1 MSADNY
7 HVIHNHPS
15 GSGYCV
21 VHCDV
26 SSETKPSPRHDAR
39 RFDTVR
45 QAFEYAEA
53 EESEYGTRIAEDVDW

>member
-21 VHCDV
+21 VMGFA
-26 SSETKPSPRHDAR
+26 SEETDPAPRADQQ

-45 QAFEYAEA
+45 EAFEWAES
-53 EESEYGTRIAEDVDW
+53 EWSEYGTSIAEDVEW